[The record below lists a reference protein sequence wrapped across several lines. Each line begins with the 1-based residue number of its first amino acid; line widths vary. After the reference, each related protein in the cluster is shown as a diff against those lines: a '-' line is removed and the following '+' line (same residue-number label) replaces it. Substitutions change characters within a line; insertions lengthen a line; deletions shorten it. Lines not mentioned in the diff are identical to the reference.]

1 MALSKLKRKSRNPIK
16 ESGGDRVFLFVVYA
30 IIAFALAITL
40 YPLIYVFSAS
50 ITNPSFVS
58 SGEMWFFPKDIT
70 FEGYRILWGNT
81 AIWRGYYNTIIYTA
95 IGTTINLLVTIPGA
109 YVLSRDDFQLKNAVT
124 RMMIITMFISGGLIP
139 SYLLIINL
147 GLGNTMWALLLPGAA
162 SVYNVVVTRTFFQ
175 SSIPESLTEAAVVDG
190 ATDFQIFGRIIL
202 PLSKPIIAVMAL
214 FYGVGHW
221 NNFFSA
227 LIYLDDRDKYPLQ
240 MVLRE
245 ILVQQDMSSNPSIGQ
260 MTQDQAQ
267 FLHSQ
272 QQLTAILKYGVM
284 IVASIPVIAVYPF
297 LQKYF
302 VQGVMIGS
310 VKG

>member
-1 MALSKLKRKSRNPIK
+1 MAFSKFKRKSKSPIK
-16 ESGGDRVFLFVVYA
+16 ESRGDRIFLFVVYA

-50 ITNPSFVS
+50 ISSPSLVN
-58 SGEMWFFPKDIT
+58 SGEMWFLPKDIT

-81 AIWRGYYNTIIYTA
+81 SIWNGYYNTIIYTA

-109 YVLSRDDFQLKNAVT
+109 YVLSRDDFQLKGFVT
-124 RMMIITMFISGGLIP
+124 RMMIITMFVSGGLIP
-139 SYLLIINL
+139 SYLLIIRM

-175 SSIPESLTEAAVVDG
+175 TSIPDSLTEAAVVDG
-190 ATDFQIFGRIIL
+190 ATDFQIFSRIIL

-260 MTQDQAQ
+260 MTQEQAQ

-284 IVASIPVIAVYPF
+284 IVASLPVIAVYPF

>member
-16 ESGGDRVFLFVVYA
+16 ESGGDRVFLFIVYA

>member
-1 MALSKLKRKSRNPIK
+1 MALSKLKRKSKSPIK
-16 ESGGDRVFLFVVYA
+16 ESGGDRLFMFIVYA
-30 IIAFALAITL
+30 IIAFALIVTL

-50 ITNPSFVS
+50 VSNPSFVS
-58 SGEMWFFPKDIT
+58 SGEMWFFPKDLT

-81 AIWRGYYNTIIYTA
+81 SIWRGYYNTIVYTA

-109 YVLSRDDFQLKNAVT
+109 YVLSRDDFQLKNLVT
-124 RMMIITMFISGGLIP
+124 KMMIVTMFISGGLIP
-139 SYLLIINL
+139 SYLQIIKM

-162 SVYNVVVTRTFFQ
+162 SVYNIVVTRTFFQ

-190 ATDFQIFGRIIL
+190 ATDFQIFSRIIM

-260 MTQDQAQ
+260 MTQEQAQ